1 MSSTVCSQTISR
13 DSLCFSKEQSIK
25 IMKDLKKGY
34 ICDSINNIMS
44 LQIIEFRIIIIN
56 NNEIITISNEKNEEL
71 KKSLNYT
78 NKKLK
83 IMSKIS
89 KLGIPTAIVAGVIIG
104 IAVN

>member
-1 MSSTVCSQTISR
+1 
-13 DSLCFSKEQSIK
+13 
-25 IMKDLKKGY
+25 MKDLKKGY